1 MKILKDKKVITLIA
15 ILLVFTIGYFIAVNK
30 VSYAFTTDID
40 PKDSYDNLIKIVEKC
55 ARVYATKNKDV
66 FGEEKIA
73 YIKIQDLIDKG
84 YIAPN
89 SDGNITNPIKKEET
103 LNSKIIKL
111 KKDGEKIE
119 VEVDS

>member
-1 MKILKDKKVITLIA
+1 MKILKDKKVIALIA
-15 ILLVFTIGYFIAVNK
+15 ILLVFTIGYFIAANK
-30 VSYAFTTDID
+30 ISYGIID
-40 PKDSYDNLIKIVEKC
+40 LVLINDNLIKIVEKC
-55 ARVYATKNKDV
+55 AKVYATKNKDV

-111 KKDGEKIE
+111 KKDGEKIV